1 MWHYIYVLFFFQK
14 IKKNHGFPGF
24 LKKSKYCQFGC
35 GTMWHYVALYL
46 CFVFFKKEKM
56 MVFKEIE
63 KNIKILKILM
73 WHYVAQCGTIF
84 MYCFFKKT
92 KKNDG
97 FPGFKKKSK
106 YCQFGC
112 GTM

>member
-1 MWHYIYVLFFFQK
+1 
-14 IKKNHGFPGF
+14 
-24 LKKSKYCQFGC
+24 
-35 GTMWHYVALYL
+35 
-46 CFVFFKKEKM
+46 
-56 MVFKEIE
+56 
-63 KNIKILKILM
+63 M

-97 FPGFKKKSK
+97 FPGFLKKSK

-112 GTM
+112 GTMWHYVALCGTIFMYCFSKEIVKMMIFKEIEKI